1 MGRTDEADLIVGVDT
16 HLGTHTDDLRRARPR
31 GVPMQMPATAVGYA
45 QLLAWANTAATGR
58 RAVWAIEGTRH
69 YGLGLA
75 RHLTAAGQQV
85 AETGSTRHVGK
96 RRAGKSDPIDA
107 VRAARELLARPA
119 SADARRRRPRGTAA
133 ADDRPGTTPCNP
145 ARPPAPCWH
154 QSWSPHPPSSA
165 SRSAPSRVSAGHAPA
180 LGLPARR

>member
-31 GVPMQMPATAVGYA
+31 GVPTADARHRRG
-45 QLLAWANTAATGR
+45 LRAATGLGEHCCYR
-58 RAVWAIEGTRH
+58 KAGCVGDRGHRQ

-107 VRAARELLARPA
+107 VRAARELLARPRPA
-119 SADARRRRPRGTAA
+119 QMRADGDREALRMLMTGPGQRRAILQ
-133 ADDRPGTTPCNP
+133 DRTHRAGISPGHRT
-145 ARPPAPCWH
+145 R
-154 QSWSPHPPSSA
+154 
-165 SRSAPSRVSAGHAPA
+165 
-180 LGLPARR
+180 